1 MNFKCKC
8 CKQIVDE
15 KPRFIAGLS
24 EFAYIVEWL
33 EAGEPVPPLEER
45 FWARADELPRA
56 GERRIIKVGFYTPF
70 NSEPGDSFNVLFLP
84 ENSALNGWEEAPEEL
99 ERSAVVSCVFE
110 KIIGADEYQ
119 AFIEITINSVTTLPE
134 LCRRPFRKTESLFA
148 GGFGKCLQL
157 VFTWKSREFYSFDA
171 QGDCGDWRL
180 IFTDSEGVRH
190 LILQCD
196 WGWHGGFVLFGN
208 SIAALEIGGGQD
220 EG

>member
-8 CKQIVDE
+8 CKQLVDE
-15 KPRFIAGLS
+15 KPHFIAGLS
-24 EFAYIVEWL
+24 EFAYNAEWL
-33 EAGEPVPPLEER
+33 ENGEPVPPLEER
-45 FWARADELPRA
+45 FWIRADALPKT
-56 GERRIIKVGFYTPF
+56 GERRIIKVGYYTTF
-70 NSEPGDSFNVLFLP
+70 NSEVGDSFNVLFLP
-84 ENSALNGWEEAPEEL
+84 ANSALNGWDEAPEEL

-110 KIIGADEYQ
+110 RIISADEYQ
-119 AFIEITINSVTTLPE
+119 AFIEIAINGVTTLPE
-134 LCRRPFRKTESLFA
+134 LCRRQFRKTESLFE
-148 GGFGKCLQL
+148 GGFGKGLQL
-157 VFTWKSREFYSFDA
+157 EFTWKNWEYYSFDA

-208 SIAALEIGGGQD
+208 SIAIGGEQD

>member
-8 CKQIVDE
+8 CKQLVDE

-24 EFAYIVEWL
+24 EFAYNAEWL
-33 EAGEPVPPLEER
+33 ENGEPVPPLEER
-45 FWARADELPRA
+45 FWTRADELPET

-70 NSEPGDSFNVLFLP
+70 NSEIGDSFNVLFLP
-84 ENSALNGWEEAPEEL
+84 ANSALNGWDEAPEEL

-110 KIIGADEYQ
+110 KIISADEYQ
-119 AFIEITINSVTTLPE
+119 AFIEIAITGVTTLPE

-148 GGFGKCLQL
+148 GAFGKHLKL
-157 VFTWKSREFYSFDA
+157 EFTWKNWEYYSFDA

-196 WGWHGGFVLFGN
+196 WGWHGGHVLFGN
-208 SIAALEIGGGQD
+208 AVAIGGNQN